1 MTQISVAS
9 KRIQAHI
16 EDVEK
21 QKPETRTMKTLPK
34 SLRTAA
40 ATALLAITATI
51 SVGTMAGAAA
61 TLAPKTTM
69 SAAQFDARFGE
80 PQPFETPAP
89 VAEPVHAAEACK
101 VADIPADLQGSA
113 EDWFGAGQIAVEK
126 GVIDE
131 FVVLKGASL
140 KQYAGS
146 LNALFGYNV
155 PDTLS
160 HINVGIRS
168 DGSAVLLGFD
178 AGCLSGR
185 LPLLPGEHEK
195 AYGEGA

>member
-1 MTQISVAS
+1 
-9 KRIQAHI
+9 
-16 EDVEK
+16 
-21 QKPETRTMKTLPK
+21 MKTLPK

-40 ATALLAITATI
+40 ATVLLAITATI
-51 SVGTMAGAAA
+51 SVGTMAGAEA
-61 TLAPKTTM
+61 TLATKTTM

-113 EDWFGAGQIAVEK
+113 EDWFKAVQIAVERGSPRSPVMIISK
-126 GVIDE
+126 SAIEE

-140 KQYAGS
+140 KQYVKA
-146 LNALFGYNV
+146 LNDLFGSNV

-160 HINVGIRS
+160 HIIV
-168 DGSAVLLGFD
+168 AVFENGAAMMLGFD
-178 AGCLSGR
+178 AGCLNGTMD
-185 LPLLPGEHEK
+185 LAPGEHEK
-195 AYGEGA
+195 AYGEHA